1 MYTESIYP
9 FGGHNLLLPLI
20 YLMRFN
26 VPPWLAHVFK
36 RALPLITFTN
46 SFAQSLSNETQAASI
61 FVKQFALIFCF
72 SIRSGSTT
80 CHDTIISHI
89 LKGSCMLITTPM
101 YKPASC
107 SAKLLGHYFIQHQF
121 VFVKHQTWEIVF
133 VVCHLA
139 YNNTEYSRLSCQ
151 ITAPCGLSLSA
162 PLEGIR
168 MKQELDRYS
177 C

>member
-1 MYTESIYP
+1 MCLHDWHMCLNARFHSSPSQT
-9 FGGHNLLLPLI
+9 LLHKAWVMKHKLPASLWSS
-20 YLMRFN
+20 LH
-26 VPPWLAHVFK
+26 W
-36 RALPLITFTN
+36 
-46 SFAQSLSNETQAASI
+46 SFALVSEVDPPPA
-61 FVKQFALIFCF
+61 
-72 SIRSGSTT
+72 TT
-80 CHDTIISHI
+80 PSFTHI

-151 ITAPCGLSLSA
+151 ITALCGLSLSA